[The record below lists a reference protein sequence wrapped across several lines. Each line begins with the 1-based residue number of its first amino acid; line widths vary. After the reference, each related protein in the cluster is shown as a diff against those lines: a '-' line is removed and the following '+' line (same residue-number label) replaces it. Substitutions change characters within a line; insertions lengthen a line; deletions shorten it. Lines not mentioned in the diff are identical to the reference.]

1 MLTYADVCWRGMET
15 QSLVD
20 LADIYNDCKNYG
32 KAGQLML
39 SSLPKWFSLYYS
51 FYLRYSYKST
61 NTDA

>member
-1 MLTYADVCWRGMET
+1 MET

-39 SSLPKWFSLYYS
+39 SSLPKWYS
-51 FYLRYSYKST
+51 VYCSVYLLYSYKST

>member
-1 MLTYADVCWRGMET
+1 MET

-39 SSLPKWFSLYYS
+39 SSLPKWYSVYCSAYLLY
-51 FYLRYSYKST
+51 
-61 NTDA
+61 